1 MRPFFFLL
9 PALLLLAACNNT
21 ETKTSESNSS
31 ISEYFNY
38 TTEEQQN
45 AGVKMI
51 PVQTP
56 SGTFK
61 VWTKKIGHNPRIKVL
76 LLHGGPALTH
86 EYMECFEA
94 FLPKEGF
101 ELIHYDQLGSYYSDQ
116 PTDSSL
122 WTLERFVEE
131 LEQVRI
137 ALGLNKDNFYLLGNS
152 WGGILGME
160 YALKYQQN
168 LKGLIVSNMTADFAK
183 YGAYNAK
190 LRTQMRKSLVDSLES
205 FEKKNDYLNPVYQ
218 QLVFNEYYC
227 QHILRKPAAEW
238 PEPVLRSFKHVNQP
252 VYEILQGPSEF
263 VPGGRLVGWECW
275 SRLKNLSVPTL
286 MIGSHYDTMNPEEM
300 EQMSKLVQHGTY
312 LYCPTGGHLSMW
324 DAQQEYYPGIIRF
337 IKEVDEGKK

>member
-1 MRPFFFLL
+1 MKNIFTILFCG
-9 PALLLLAACNNT
+9 LLLIGCNNKQQT
-21 ETKTSESNSS
+21 INNPSLE
-31 ISEYFNY
+31 EYFSY
-38 TTEEQQN
+38 TKEEAEN

-51 PVQTP
+51 SIETP
-56 SGTFK
+56 KGTFK
-61 VWTKKIGHNPRIKVL
+61 VWTKKIGNNPRIKVL

-86 EYMECFEA
+86 EYMECFES

-101 ELIHYDQLGSYYSDQ
+101 ELIEYDQLGSYYGEQ

-131 LEQVRI
+131 VEQVRI

-168 LKGLIVSNMTADFAK
+168 MKALIVSNMTADFTK

-190 LRTQMRKSLVDSLES
+190 LRSKMRKSLVDSLES
-205 FEKKNDYLNPVYQ
+205 YEKKNDFMNPVYQ
-218 QLVFNEYYC
+218 KLVFDEYYC
-227 QHILRKPAAEW
+227 QHILRKPASEW
-238 PEPVLRSFKHVNQP
+238 PEPVLRSFKHINQP

-263 VPGGRLVGWECW
+263 VPSGRLVGWECW
-275 SRLKNLSVPTL
+275 TRLKTLAVPTL
-286 MIGSHYDTMNPEEM
+286 MIGSRYDTMNPEEM
-300 EQMSKLVQHGTY
+300 EEMSKLVQHGKY

-324 DAQQEYYPGIIRF
+324 DAQQEYYPGIIDF
-337 IKEVDEGKK
+337 IKNVDEKKF